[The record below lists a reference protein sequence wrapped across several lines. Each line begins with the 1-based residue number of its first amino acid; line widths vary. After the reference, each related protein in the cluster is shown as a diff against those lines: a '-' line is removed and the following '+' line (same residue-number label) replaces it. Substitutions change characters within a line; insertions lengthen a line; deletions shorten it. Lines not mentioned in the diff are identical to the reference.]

1 MLFKKLFRTF
11 WVYKAQFISMIIMIG
26 IGVGIFFGFNLEWY
40 SLKVDTDEIYEAT
53 GFADFRV
60 INEGGFSKADL
71 DKVTAIE
78 GVTDA
83 TRFLSVNTTVQND
96 TDIVAI
102 TVSENTDVNVQHDML
117 YAFEKVFPRNDNEY
131 LHEDGNSFAH
141 IKSAV
146 VGVSESL
153 IIENGRL
160 ILGIWQDLYF
170 CEFDGPRTRY
180 FYVKITEG

>member
-1 MLFKKLFRTF
+1 MKVFKHELHIDSEEK
-11 WVYKAQFISMIIMIG
+11 MI
-26 IGVGIFFGFNLEWY
+26 
-40 SLKVDTDEIYEAT
+40 
-53 GFADFRV
+53 
-60 INEGGFSKADL
+60 
-71 DKVTAIE
+71 AI
-78 GVTDA
+78 
-83 TRFLSVNTTVQND
+83 
-96 TDIVAI
+96 TDIVREDIEKSGIFDGTAVIMCPHTTAAI

-160 ILGIWQDLYF
+160 IRGIWQDLS
-170 CEFDGPRTRY
+170 CCDCDGPRTRY

>member
-1 MLFKKLFRTF
+1 MKVFKHELHIDSEEK
-11 WVYKAQFISMIIMIG
+11 MI
-26 IGVGIFFGFNLEWY
+26 
-40 SLKVDTDEIYEAT
+40 
-53 GFADFRV
+53 
-60 INEGGFSKADL
+60 
-71 DKVTAIE
+71 AI
-78 GVTDA
+78 
-83 TRFLSVNTTVQND
+83 
-96 TDIVAI
+96 TDIVREDIEKSGIFDGTAVIMCPHTTAAI

-180 FYVKITEG
+180 FYVKITEE